1 MNHFS
6 AKRVFLW
13 FGHLPSGS
21 QDSEFSDGSL
31 LGIFGGNAG
40 DDHKLASITAVL
52 SEQLVKKAIMVGKSP
67 DETERFGGEAGD
79 HLDELLCSGKHLQS
93 AVLAVT
99 DHHIAS
105 EECSCAISRPG
116 IVARHTCRPEECP
129 QAWESGPRCF
139 RDIQKQSVHCR
150 LCLRCTPFKR
160 GTGRKVDTYEH
171 EDLWEYLFNERLSLL
186 TFPKP

>member
-1 MNHFS
+1 M
-6 AKRVFLW
+6 
-13 FGHLPSGS
+13 PSGS

-52 SEQLVKKAIMVGKSP
+52 PAQLVKKAMVGKSP

-79 HLDELLCSGKHLQS
+79 HLDKLLCSGEHLQS

-105 EECSCAISRPG
+105 EECSCATRRPG
-116 IVARHTCRPEECP
+116 VGVRHTCRPEECP
-129 QAWESGPRCF
+129 QA
-139 RDIQKQSVHCR
+139 
-150 LCLRCTPFKR
+150 
-160 GTGRKVDTYEH
+160 
-171 EDLWEYLFNERLSLL
+171 
-186 TFPKP
+186 

>member
-1 MNHFS
+1 M
-6 AKRVFLW
+6 
-13 FGHLPSGS
+13 PSGS

-31 LGIFGGNAG
+31 LGIFGGDAG

-52 SEQLVKKAIMVGKSP
+52 PAKLVKKSKRVGKSP

-79 HLDELLCSGKHLQS
+79 HLDELLRSGEHLQS

-116 IVARHTCRPEECP
+116 IDARHTCRLEECL
-129 QAWESGPRCF
+129 QA
-139 RDIQKQSVHCR
+139 
-150 LCLRCTPFKR
+150 
-160 GTGRKVDTYEH
+160 
-171 EDLWEYLFNERLSLL
+171 
-186 TFPKP
+186 